1 MRLLLAMFKHET
13 NTFSPLVTDLARFAE
28 WSLHWGEDAR
38 AAYADTRMPLAAYM
52 KLAAERGAEIVVPV
66 AAEAMPG
73 GKVTRD
79 AYERIAGA
87 MLAALDDTVDG
98 ALLDLHGAMV
108 AEHTDDGE
116 GELLA
121 RLRAKRPDL
130 PIAVT
135 CDLHANLSDAM
146 VRHSTALI
154 GYKTYPHIDMYE
166 VAERVGR
173 VVLDA
178 MAGGRRPVQAWAPTR
193 LLSQTLRQGTA
204 DEPMKSHVARAAELE
219 NEPGVLCASVF
230 GGFALA
236 DIPIAGASTIVVAD
250 GDAALATRAAQ
261 DLADRVWNA
270 RKEHI
275 YVHRPLAAAVAQA
288 KAINT
293 APIVLLDHA
302 DNVGSGGTA
311 DVMKV
316 IGATLKAGLDKVAV
330 AAVWD
335 PAAVRAMFAAGAGST
350 LTLDLGG
357 KTDMPGVDLAGEP
370 LRLTGT
376 VQNLADGK
384 WRVEGP
390 MYTGVRVDT
399 GPTAVF
405 RTGGME
411 IVVTS
416 RHHEPWDTGIF
427 SANGIDPAA
436 RRFLLL
442 KSRIHY
448 RAGFAPLARATFTL
462 DGEGATTSDNS
473 KLAYRNLTR
482 PIYPLDPE
490 PIAPPIARSV

>member
-13 NTFSPLVTDLARFAE
+13 NTFSPVVTDLARFAE
-28 WSLHWGEDAR
+28 WGLHWGDDAR
-38 AAYADTRMPLAAYM
+38 AAYEDTRMPLAAYM
-52 KLAAERGAEIVVPV
+52 KLARARGAEFVVPV

-79 AYERIAGA
+79 AFERIAGA
-87 MLAALDDTVDG
+87 ILDALDDDIDG

-135 CDLHANLSDAM
+135 CDLHANLSEAM

-154 GYKTYPHIDMYE
+154 GYKTYPHVDMYE

-173 VVLDA
+173 TVLDA
-178 MAGGRRPVQAWAPTR
+178 MDGKCRPVQAWAPTA

-204 DEPMKSHVARAAELE
+204 DAPMKSLVERAAALE
-219 NEPGVLCASVF
+219 GEPGILCASVF

-236 DIPIAGASTIVVAD
+236 DIPIAGTSTIVVAD
-250 GDAALATRAAQ
+250 ADADLARRAAQ
-261 DLADRVWNA
+261 DLADRAWAA
-270 RKEHI
+270 RKDFI
-275 YVHRPLAAAVAQA
+275 YAHRPLAATIAQA
-288 KAINT
+288 KEVNA

-302 DNVGSGGTA
+302 DNVGSGGTS

-316 IGATLKAGLDKVAV
+316 IGEALKSGLDKVAV

-335 PAAVRAMFAAGAGST
+335 PEAAATMARAGLGAT

-357 KTDMPGVDLAGEP
+357 KTDMPGVALKGKP

-376 VQNLADGK
+376 VANLADGK

-427 SANGIDPAA
+427 SANGIDPKS

-473 KLAYRNLTR
+473 KLAYRNLSR

-490 PIAPPIARSV
+490 PIAPPVARGA

>member
-28 WSLHWGEDAR
+28 WSLAWGDDAR
-38 AAYADTRMPLAAYM
+38 AAYEDTRMPLAAYM
-52 KLAAERGAEIVVPV
+52 KLARDRGAEFVVPV

-79 AYERIAGA
+79 AYERIADA
-87 MLAALDDTVDG
+87 ILDALDDGIDG

-108 AEHTDDGE
+108 ADHTDDGE

-121 RLRAKRPDL
+121 RMRAKRPGL

-135 CDLHANLSDAM
+135 CDLHANLSEAM
-146 VRHSTALI
+146 VRNSTALI
-154 GYKTYPHIDMYE
+154 GYKTYPHVDMYE
-166 VAERVGR
+166 VAERAGR

-178 MAGGRRPVQAWAPTR
+178 MDGKCRPVQAWAPVP

-204 DEPMKSHVARAAELE
+204 DEPMKSLVARAAALE
-219 NEPGVLCASVF
+219 AQTGVLCASVF

-236 DIPIAGASTIVVAD
+236 DIPIAGTSTIVVAD
-250 GDAALATRAAQ
+250 GDADLARRGAQ
-261 DLADRVWNA
+261 DLADRAWAA
-270 RKEHI
+270 RRDFV
-275 YVHRPLAAAVAQA
+275 YVHRPLAATIAQA
-288 KAINT
+288 KEINA

-302 DNVGSGGTA
+302 DNVGSGGTS

-316 IGATLKAGLDKVAV
+316 IGEVLKAGLDKVAV

-335 PAAVRAMFAAGAGST
+335 PAAVEAMARAGVGAT

-357 KTDMPGVDLAGEP
+357 KTAMPGVALAGKP

-390 MYTGVRVDT
+390 MYTGVRVET

-427 SANGIDPAA
+427 TANGIDPAA

-473 KLAYRNLTR
+473 KLAYRYLSR
-482 PIYPLDPE
+482 PIYPLDAE
-490 PIAPPIARSV
+490 PITGPVAREA